1 MAISS
6 GLKSGLAI
14 GTVGAIGGL
23 ATGASLND
31 SRADQSSGMD
41 MTTAGVFM
49 GAGVGAIGASYGVG
63 HVLTKSAESAYKNR
77 EAIIKKGYE
86 ALQDTGDVALTV
98 GKGAKEAGR
107 TMLDAFVGGSKK
119 IGDVLVDFDKN
130 LVGSAERPLGLKFTK
145 KGKMIGAAV
154 TAGAAI
160 LGANRAYDNSRVGR
174 PDGVV
179 VPTPTMEGPSMDNY
193 QDRMAESYGAG
204 GDLVFA
210 LHKNR
215 RGRF

>member
-6 GLKSGLAI
+6 GLKTGLAI
-14 GTVGAIGGL
+14 GAVGAAGGI
-23 ATGASLND
+23 ATGASLNN

-41 MTTAGVFM
+41 MSTAGIFA
-49 GAGVGAIGASYGVG
+49 GAGVGAVGASYGIG
-63 HVLTKSAESAYKNR
+63 HVLTKGAESAYKNR
-77 EAIIKKGYE
+77 EAIAKKGYE

-98 GKGAKEAGR
+98 GKGTKEAGR